1 VALCGQAPNLS
12 NYVIRAF
19 LFDLD
24 GTLFDRDAAVAGI
37 LAWQVRMFRDVIAP
51 EQAVTFCHRVTVLDA
66 HGHRDKRE
74 VYATVATEFG
84 FDTAVT
90 EQLIASFWAEY
101 PRHCRL
107 DAGVAATLA
116 ELRRRGSRLG
126 IVTNGTASVQNAT
139 LDALGVR
146 DAVDAVLVSETEG
159 VRKPDAA
166 IFHRAA
172 ERLGVR
178 PDECCFVGDHPT
190 VDIAGAEAAGLRAV
204 WRRTPY
210 WVPAAPVPT
219 TIDAIPE
226 LLSLALS

>member
-1 VALCGQAPNLS
+1 M
-12 NYVIRAF
+12 IRAV

-24 GTLFDRDAAVAGI
+24 GTLFNRDATVASI
-37 LAWQVRMFRDVIAP
+37 LARQISIFRDFIRP
-51 EQAVTFCHRVTVLDA
+51 ERAATFCNRVTVLDA
-66 HGHRDKRE
+66 HGHQDKRE

-101 PRHCRL
+101 PHHCHL

-116 ELRRRGSRLG
+116 ELRRRGLRLG
-126 IVTNGTASVQNAT
+126 IVTNGAASVQNAA
-139 LDALGVR
+139 LDGLGVR
-146 DAVDAVLVSETEG
+146 DAVDAVLISETEG

-172 ERLGVR
+172 QRLGVR

-190 VDIAGAEAAGLRAV
+190 VDIAGAKAAGLHAI
-204 WRRTPY
+204 WKRTPY
-210 WVPAAPVPT
+210 WAPAAPVQA
-219 TIDAIPE
+219 IDAIPE
-226 LLSLALS
+226 LLSVALS